1 MSDFSIIDLLYNSI
15 IQPMKNNKVCVFA
28 GSNNGAGSEYADAAS
43 ALGRELA
50 KRGLGLVFGGGG
62 TGLMGATADAV
73 LHQGGE
79 VIGVIPTFLINKEG
93 RIVHDQVTELHVVGS
108 MHERKALMF
117 ELSDCFIALPGGL
130 GTFEEI
136 LEVLTWRQLGLHD
149 KPCAVL
155 NVDGYFDRLLDF
167 LDHAVAERFIQPE
180 ERNRLIAETTPESVL
195 NSIEKQNIINNIL

>member
-28 GSNNGAGSEYADAAS
+28 GSNTGAGSEYADAAS
-43 ALGRELA
+43 ALGREVA
-50 KRGLGLVFGGGG
+50 KRGLGLVFGGGR

-195 NSIEKQNIINNIL
+195 NSIEKQNIT

>member
-28 GSNNGAGSEYADAAS
+28 GSNNGASSEFADAAS

-50 KRGLGLVFGGGG
+50 KRGLGLVFGGGR

-79 VIGVIPTFLINKEG
+79 VIGVIPTFLVNKEG

-136 LEVLTWRQLGLHD
+136 LEVLTWRQLGIHD

-155 NVDGYFDRLLDF
+155 NVDGYFDRFLDF

>member
-1 MSDFSIIDLLYNSI
+1 
-15 IQPMKNNKVCVFA
+15 
-28 GSNNGAGSEYADAAS
+28 
-43 ALGRELA
+43 
-50 KRGLGLVFGGGG
+50 
-62 TGLMGATADAV
+62 
-73 LHQGGE
+73 
-79 VIGVIPTFLINKEG
+79 
-93 RIVHDQVTELHVVGS
+93 